1 VDATL
6 DERAARGRAARAAL
20 PRTAQAALDAVS
32 DRDAVA
38 LVESQN
44 TTRLPELVP
53 LRRERMA
60 ATPFGFL
67 RGAAVVMARDLASQ
81 PNTGLRVQLCGD
93 AHLANFGGFASPER
107 DLVFDLNDF
116 DETYPGPFEWD
127 VKRLATSV
135 EIAGRE
141 RGFDA
146 NERVAAVLACVRS
159 YRDAM
164 RAFAAQGDLAVWYA
178 RLDAKEMLDALRGEH
193 DASAA
198 KRLSRAVDQARAND
212 GRRALSK
219 LTERDDGR
227 LRFVTEPPLVVPLR
241 TLEPDGA
248 ESVIDAMLVRYRRSL
263 QSDRRVLL
271 DRFRRVDVARKV
283 VGVSSVGTR
292 CWILLMLGRDESDPL
307 LLQLK
312 EAGPSVLEHG
322 PGAAHGRRIVDGQRL
337 LQAASDIFLGW
348 TRSDTHDY
356 YVRQLHDWKG
366 SADLATILPQE
377 LVRYAGACGW
387 TLARAHARSGDR
399 VAIAAYLGG
408 SDRFDRAIAEFAA
421 VYADVNER
429 DYRAYHRYAA
439 SRSSS

>member
-1 VDATL
+1 MDATL
-6 DERAARGRAARAAL
+6 DERAARGRAARSAV
-20 PRTAQAALDAVS
+20 PRTAQSALEPAS
-32 DRDAVA
+32 GRDAVA
-38 LVESQN
+38 LVEAQN
-44 TTRLPELVP
+44 ATRVPELVP

-60 ATPFGFL
+60 ATPFGFF

-81 PNTGLRVQLCGD
+81 SNTGLRVQLCGD

-116 DETYPGPFEWD
+116 DETFPGPFEWD
-127 VKRLATSV
+127 VKRLSASV
-135 EIAGRE
+135 EIVARE
-141 RGFDA
+141 RGFAD
-146 NERVAAVLACVRS
+146 NERVDAVLASVHS
-159 YRDAM
+159 YRQAM

-178 RLDAKEMLDALRGEH
+178 RLDANEVLEALRRKH
-193 DASAA
+193 DAAAA
-198 KRLSRAVDQARAND
+198 KRLGRAVEQARAND

-219 LTERDDGR
+219 LTERVDGV
-227 LRFVTEPPLVVPLR
+227 LRFVTDPPLVVPLR

-248 ESVIDAMLVRYRRSL
+248 ESTIDAMLVRYRRSL

-292 CWILLMLGRDESDPL
+292 CWILLMLGRDEDDPL

-312 EAGPSVLEHG
+312 EAGPSVLERG
-322 PGAAHGRRIVDGQRL
+322 PGAAHGRRVVEGQRL

-348 TRSDTHDY
+348 TRSDTVDY

-366 SADLATILPQE
+366 SADLATILPSG
-377 LVRYAGACGW
+377 LARYANACGW

-399 VAIAAYLGG
+399 VAIAAYLGA
-408 SDRFDRAIAEFAA
+408 SDRFDRAIVEFAA
-421 VYADVNER
+421 AYAEVNER
-429 DYRAYHRYAA
+429 DYRAFVTQHEAR
-439 SRSSS
+439 